1 MDYERALNSRH
12 SGSGTWFLQ
21 SQQYSQWKSSSRAS
35 LWLHGVAGCGKT
47 VLTSSIIKDLE
58 QEIDSEPLPART
70 PILLYFFFDFRDAKK
85 RSQEEMIRSLVYQ
98 LQCQIGSLQDLLQSL
113 RKAGG
118 NGYKKPKTETL
129 LEMFLAALMSTD
141 RKVYLILDAL
151 DEHVASRQKLLA
163 WVEMMAKLTSPKIHL
178 LVTSREESDISLVL
192 RRTNLIGQ
200 IIAVQTDIIEE
211 DIRAYIDHRLR
222 TDGDFM
228 RWKHRHDVQRMI
240 RESLIKISDGT

>member
-1 MDYERALNSRH
+1 
-12 SGSGTWFLQ
+12 
-21 SQQYSQWKSSSRAS
+21 
-35 LWLHGVAGCGKT
+35 
-47 VLTSSIIKDLE
+47 
-58 QEIDSEPLPART
+58 
-70 PILLYFFFDFRDAKK
+70 
-85 RSQEEMIRSLVYQ
+85 MIRSLVYH

-222 TDGDFM
+222 TDGDFVFHTGIQGM
-228 RWKHRHDVQRMI
+228 TCFA
-240 RESLIKISDGT
+240 SLFA